1 MDIGEIEKIGDREM
15 PGMPALPKTL
25 PAVTPQRSPEPS
37 KAPVAPTPEK
47 EKVPA

>member
-15 PGMPALPKTL
+15 PGIPTFPRTL
-25 PAVTPQRSPEPS
+25 PLPVRAPAQPTTPAP
-37 KAPVAPTPEK
+37 APVKTP